1 MHRTLF
7 VGLSRFILFLV
18 ACLTFTAQA
27 AIPTIE
33 WNDATASR
41 TDFRMGIFVDLSEKM
56 SIEQVIKQDFIESSN
71 RVSLGTK
78 AKQTWSKIDVVNN
91 SSSPQTLYLHH
102 PYAYHNRQISLYEV
116 TKGQVLLGRVLNM
129 DDSTTFNWMYG
140 GAAVFDVELLP
151 GQSKTLYVE
160 SASFSHQWFSLN
172 LYNKDQSQRALLGS
186 FNDIALLVG
195 MLLSLIVYNFL
206 LFSYSRQ
213 RENLYYACYLISGA
227 IWIALSYGLLADM
240 FSFVGS
246 TALRWHLTLMSMPIF
261 LLLFMMDIFET
272 RQNYRKEHW
281 AMVAMLTLLVIEF
294 AYGLIDIAGALRYSS
309 TLAGLMML
317 VTMSVSISLLIKKH
331 PLALYFLLGHSLF
344 VGFSTLAVR
353 FYQGKTEF
361 TYLASHAVGIGIML
375 EALALALIIAYRI
388 RLLEEIKA
396 SQEELKHQAETDPL
410 TNLLNRRHFH
420 NEAEREFAM
429 AKLSQS
435 NLSVILC
442 DIDLFKQVNDQHGH
456 AVGDQV
462 IINVANT
469 LTQYA
474 RKSDIV
480 ARYGGEE
487 FILLLPGASVI
498 EAQHCAERIR
508 QAVEKLHF
516 ETDTADG
523 LTVTLSLGIA
533 SVILEQPLEES
544 IKHADEALYQA
555 KHNGRNNVQ
564 IRSLSN

>member
-56 SIEQVIKQDFIESSN
+56 AIEQVIKQDFIESSN

-435 NLSVILC
+435 NLSV
-442 DIDLFKQVNDQHGH
+442 
-456 AVGDQV
+456 
-462 IINVANT
+462 
-469 LTQYA
+469 
-474 RKSDIV
+474 
-480 ARYGGEE
+480 
-487 FILLLPGASVI
+487 
-498 EAQHCAERIR
+498 
-508 QAVEKLHF
+508 
-516 ETDTADG
+516 
-523 LTVTLSLGIA
+523 
-533 SVILEQPLEES
+533 
-544 IKHADEALYQA
+544 
-555 KHNGRNNVQ
+555 
-564 IRSLSN
+564 